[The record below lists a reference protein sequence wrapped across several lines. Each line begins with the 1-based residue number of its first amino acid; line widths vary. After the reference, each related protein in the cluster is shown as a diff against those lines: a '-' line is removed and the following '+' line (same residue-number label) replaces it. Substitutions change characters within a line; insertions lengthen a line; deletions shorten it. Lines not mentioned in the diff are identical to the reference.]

1 MEEKVK
7 YLVTAEEMRRYDS
20 YTIKNIGIPARVLM
34 ERAALAALEAAERFA
49 GAAAAQT
56 GHFGG
61 AEAGGSCEGGKPGG
75 GTAFRRAG
83 EKRTAL
89 VMAGTGNNGG
99 DGLALARLLAS
110 RGYAVEVWCV
120 GSLEKATEQ
129 WKSQRAIL
137 ENYSV
142 KFCGKPAGTEYTVI
156 IDALFGVGLCRELT
170 GSFREAVEIFNG
182 LRGWKLALDIPSGV
196 DADTG
201 RIWGEAVRADATVTF
216 GFWKRGL
223 VLYPGCE
230 RAGEVTLADIGISP
244 MSFQGEAPRMY
255 ALEGDPWELLP
266 KRDPA
271 GHKGT
276 FGKVLLAAGSRNM
289 AGAAIL
295 AARAAYRA
303 GAGMVKVI
311 TPEENRV
318 ILQTAVPEALL
329 GTPEDLEKSLNWAD
343 VAAVGPGLGQ
353 DETALSCLSRIIR
366 ESRLPLV
373 IDADGLNLLSCGGDL
388 ARELSRQGEQGRS
401 IVLTPH
407 VGELARLAGMPAESL
422 REDISGEAQRL
433 SARIHGTVAA
443 KDARTFICREGDPI
457 CVNLGG
463 NSGMAT
469 AGSGDVLTGVIAGL
483 MAQGMDGYRAACV
496 GVYVHGAAGD
506 RASARLGPYAC
517 TAGDLISNLCIPPK
531 KQAILI
537 HE

>member
-1 MEEKVK
+1 MRKYTKRLLCFLLFAILGLTSCGGGIGSAGNETVLKIDGENITRSEYMVYLYTATQNFLSAAGEDVWNMDFDGQTADELLEE
-7 YLVTAEEMRRYDS
+7 R
-20 YTIKNIGIPARVLM
+20 TISTLQSVI
-34 ERAALAALEAAERFA
+34 AAKAYAAENGIALTEEQKAESKTAAEDFIA
-49 GAAAAQT
+49 GV
-56 GHFGG
+56 
-61 AEAGGSCEGGKPGG
+61 S
-75 GTAFRRAG
+75 
-83 EKRTAL
+83 
-89 VMAGTGNNGG
+89 
-99 DGLALARLLAS
+99 
-110 RGYAVEVWCV
+110 
-120 GSLEKATEQ
+120 
-129 WKSQRAIL
+129 
-137 ENYSV
+137 
-142 KFCGKPAGTEYTVI
+142 
-156 IDALFGVGLCRELT
+156 
-170 GSFREAVEIFNG
+170 
-182 LRGWKLALDIPSGV
+182 
-196 DADTG
+196 
-201 RIWGEAVRADATVTF
+201 
-216 GFWKRGL
+216 
-223 VLYPGCE
+223 
-230 RAGEVTLADIGISP
+230 
-244 MSFQGEAPRMY
+244 
-255 ALEGDPWELLP
+255 
-266 KRDPA
+266 
-271 GHKGT
+271 
-276 FGKVLLAAGSRNM
+276 
-289 AGAAIL
+289 
-295 AARAAYRA
+295 
-303 GAGMVKVI
+303 
-311 TPEENRV
+311 
-318 ILQTAVPEALL
+318 
-329 GTPEDLEKSLNWAD
+329 PEDLEKSLNWAD